1 MARRLALLYGVACY
15 VLFLVT
21 FLWAIGFVTGLY
33 GPTALDAP
41 PATAPLRALLASSG
55 RGRGWYRGR
64 SSAARSC
71 SSRAWPCC

>member
-1 MARRLALLYGVACY
+1 MARRLALLYGIAGY

-41 PATAPLRALLASSG
+41 PATAPLRALLID
-55 RGRGWYRGR
+55 
-64 SSAARSC
+64 AALLGLFAVQHSVMARQGFK
-71 SSRAWPCC
+71 RAW